1 MFDSEFI
8 HDNIS
13 DTRMVLG
20 VGGVSRWMTAARA
33 LSPCW
38 KPSWR
43 GGGCGSGS
51 TCWGGGRPGGSAT
64 PRLVA
69 MLCRMAQA
77 QTILQTF
84 CGLYRSR
91 PPDASRQRQRPFRS
105 PIAQRARTW
114 ASLYRVSWPPCGSG
128 TGTSNHSLRK

>member
-33 LSPCW
+33 LSPRW
-38 KPSWR
+38 KLSWR
-43 GGGCGSGS
+43 GGSCGSGF

-64 PRLVA
+64 PRLTA
-69 MLCRMAQA
+69 TLCRMAQA
-77 QTILQTF
+77 QMILQTSGRGAYHPTHPGSTN
-84 CGLYRSR
+84 GLLGARLR
-91 PPDASRQRQRPFRS
+91 LNDAT
-105 PIAQRARTW
+105 RTGMDLIILGFLATLW
-114 ASLYRVSWPPCGSG
+114 VRDG
-128 TGTSNHSLRK
+128 N